1 MQNENIKN
9 NENGASEA
17 KNAPKKNYKTA
28 QKKTFDSNKKPL
40 DKSTPNAQKRRYY
53 KPKYPKAKTTK
64 ETNAKSSMVAPKK
77 IKLLFTIV
85 NREKTEFF
93 VDFLHEF
100 EINMQLVLS
109 AQGTAKDDIISLLG
123 LTDSDKSVIISVI
136 RQDKIKDALAA
147 LGEKFNT
154 VKGGK
159 GIAYTVPIKS
169 AIGVAIYRF
178 LSNTSGGGLING

>member
-1 MQNENIKN
+1 MQNENNK
-9 NENGASEA
+9 
-17 KNAPKKNYKTA
+17 KTA
-28 QKKTFDSNKKPL
+28 YAASGTNASGSSK
-40 DKSTPNAQKRRYY
+40 KSTMVKAKSVVQKIKAQKS
-53 KPKYPKAKTTK
+53 KTPKSTDPKTG
-64 ETNAKSSMVAPKK
+64 MVAPKK

-85 NREKTEFF
+85 NRQKTDFF
-93 VDFLHEF
+93 VDVLQDF
-100 EINMQLVLS
+100 EVNMQLVLS
-109 AQGTAKDDIISLLG
+109 AQGTAKDHVMSLLG

-136 RQDKIKDALAA
+136 RQDKIKDALAT
-147 LGEKFNT
+147 LSEKFNT

>member
-1 MQNENIKN
+1 MQNELNKNIKDLK
-9 NENGASEA
+9 SEV
-17 KNAPKKNYKTA
+17 NPSSN
-28 QKKTFDSNKKPL
+28 NKKSESS
-40 DKSTPNAQKRRYY
+40 KIKTITN
-53 KPKYPKAKTTK
+53 KPKYTRSRYTK
-64 ETNAKSSMVAPKK
+64 SRTEKNGDEKIPMVAPKK

-85 NREKTEFF
+85 NRQKTDFF
-93 VDFLHEF
+93 VDVLHDF
-100 EINMQLVLS
+100 EVNMQLVLS
-109 AQGTAKDDIISLLG
+109 AQGTANDHIMSLLG

-136 RQDKIKDALAA
+136 RQDRIKDALM
-147 LGEKFNT
+147 LLEEKFNT

>member
-9 NENGASEA
+9 TEKGASEA
-17 KNAPKKNYKTA
+17 KNAPNKNYKKA
-28 QKKTFDSNKKPL
+28 QKKTFESDKKPS
-40 DKSTPNAQKRRYY
+40 DKSNQNAQKRRYY
-53 KPKYPKAKTTK
+53 KPKYPKATK
-64 ETNAKSSMVAPKK
+64 ETNVKSSMVAPKK
-77 IKLLFTIV
+77 IKLLFTVV

-93 VDFLHEF
+93 VDFLQDF
-100 EINMQLVLS
+100 EINIQLVLS
-109 AQGTAKDDIISLLG
+109 AQGTANDDIISLLG

>member
-1 MQNENIKN
+1 MQNKN
-9 NENGASEA
+9 NTKENTANKTKASSVRKKSA
-17 KNAPKKNYKTA
+17 ALKVKSAVQKIKAPKT
-28 QKKTFDSNKKPL
+28 
-40 DKSTPNAQKRRYY
+40 KSTKATD
-53 KPKYPKAKTTK
+53 PKNT
-64 ETNAKSSMVAPKK
+64 MVAPKK

-85 NREKTEFF
+85 NRQKTDFF
-93 VDFLHEF
+93 VDVLQEY
-100 EINMQLVLS
+100 EVNMQLVLS
-109 AQGTAKDDIISLLG
+109 AQGTAKDHVMTLLG

-136 RQDKIKDALAA
+136 RQDKIKDALAT
-147 LGEKFNT
+147 LEEKFNT

>member
-1 MQNENIKN
+1 MHNENN
-9 NENGASEA
+9 
-17 KNAPKKNYKTA
+17 KTPTRA
-28 QKKTFDSNKKPL
+28 AN
-40 DKSTPNAQKRRYY
+40 
-53 KPKYPKAKTTK
+53 
-64 ETNAKSSMVAPKK
+64 ETNASGSKQKTIEKNKAVVKKTRTPKVRTQKTTEPKIGMTAPKK

-85 NREKTEFF
+85 NRQKTDFF
-93 VDFLHEF
+93 VDVLQEF
-100 EINMQLVLS
+100 EVNMQLILS
-109 AQGTAKDDIISLLG
+109 AQGTAKDQVMAILG

-136 RQDKIKDALAA
+136 RQDKIKDALAT

>member
-1 MQNENIKN
+1 MQNENFKN
-9 NENGASEA
+9 TSEQA
-17 KNAPKKNYKTA
+17 DEVKSSPNST
-28 QKKTFDSNKKPL
+28 QKKTPQSNNASKSSTKP
-40 DKSTPNAQKRRYY
+40 KYY
-53 KPKYPKAKTTK
+53 KPKSKTAKTTK
-64 ETNAKSSMVAPKK
+64 ESSTKTPMVAPKK
-77 IKLLFTIV
+77 IKLLFTVV
-85 NREKTEFF
+85 NRQKTEFF
-93 VDFLHEF
+93 TDVLQNF

-109 AQGTAKDDIISLLG
+109 AQGTANDHIMSLLG
-123 LTDSDKSVIISVI
+123 LTESDKSVIISVI

-147 LGEKFNT
+147 LEEKFNT